1 MAEEKKTGKQKR
13 PSAKKLD
20 IQNAKRKM
28 QNRSYK
34 ARVKTAV
41 RSLEKDIADKN
52 ESGAKARLNSVYS
65 LIDKGVKLGIYKLNK
80 ASRLKSK
87 FSGRT

>member
-13 PSAKKLD
+13 PSAKKRD
-20 IQNAKRKM
+20 IQNAKRNM
-28 QNRSYK
+28 QNRKLKS
-34 ARVKTAV
+34 RVKTAV
-41 RSLEKDIADKN
+41 RSFEKDIADKN
-52 ESGAKARLNSVYS
+52 ESGAKARLSSVYS

-87 FSGRT
+87 FSNRI